1 MSNKKITLKDI
12 ANSLK
17 VSISTVSRAL
27 NNKPG
32 VSKRLREEIVRLA
45 QELGYTPDPL
55 ARALRGGQTKTI
67 GVLVPELKGNFF
79 AEILESMEKSLY
91 CLGYRLFL
99 CPTEDDPEK
108 EAEHLK
114 ILMRHKIAG
123 VLAAPANVKDNYDLY
138 NSIIAA
144 GIPVVFFD
152 RLVENVDTDY
162 VISDNEEGMRMLME
176 YLISKGHR
184 KIGFIHPLRGI
195 YTSEKRLK
203 VFLSYSDKV
212 EIREEWIRDG
222 RSTDEGGKEAF
233 ESIIYSSPRPTAI
246 IVGSYGMMPGVL
258 KAVKQHRIRVP
269 QDISIVGFD
278 DAPWNE
284 IFDPPITCVDQ
295 DPRQIGLIAA
305 SILINRLENKRKN
318 ITKMQVV
325 LKARFIERESVR
337 ELK

>member
-99 CPTEDDPEK
+99 CPTEDNPEK

-144 GIPVVFFD
+144 GIPVVFF
-152 RLVENVDTDY
+152 RS
-162 VISDNEEGMRMLME
+162 ISGERRHG
-176 YLISKGHR
+176 
-184 KIGFIHPLRGI
+184 LRD
-195 YTSEKRLK
+195 
-203 VFLSYSDKV
+203 F
-212 EIREEWIRDG
+212 
-222 RSTDEGGKEAF
+222 
-233 ESIIYSSPRPTAI
+233 
-246 IVGSYGMMPGVL
+246 
-258 KAVKQHRIRVP
+258 
-269 QDISIVGFD
+269 
-278 DAPWNE
+278 
-284 IFDPPITCVDQ
+284 
-295 DPRQIGLIAA
+295 
-305 SILINRLENKRKN
+305 
-318 ITKMQVV
+318 
-325 LKARFIERESVR
+325 
-337 ELK
+337 